1 MAKKPGKP
9 VRPAKKV
16 RFDVGLLPTRPVDEV
31 ADLAVHAENT
41 GFGGVWVAD
50 SQSVFRDVWATLAL
64 CADRTRKIRLAT
76 GVTNPI
82 TRHPAMLSGNIATLN
97 ELSGERA
104 ILGMGRGESAVYN
117 LGLKPAT
124 IREWEE
130 CALTVRALLRGDT
143 TTYQG
148 QEIRMAWPVSPV
160 PIFFAASGP
169 KALQSAGKVAD
180 GVLFQVGSE
189 PSLIEYALE
198 NVRKGADAA
207 GRDFDEVQLFV
218 RVACNVGRD
227 RGRAREEMKG
237 YAAVAAGTV
246 VSSVPK
252 EIFAESLWRELKEMK
267 ERYDYYQH
275 GSSQAPHNE
284 LVTDR
289 ILDSIAIAGTPEEAV
304 SRFQEIV
311 HLGVDGF
318 IIPITSSE
326 PRALLSTLS
335 DEVIPRLF

>member
-1 MAKKPGKP
+1 MARKPEKKI
-9 VRPAKKV
+9 
-16 RFDVGLLPTRPVDEV
+16 RFDVGLLPTRSVGEV
-31 ADLAVHAENT
+31 AELAVVAEEA

-50 SQSVFRDVWATLAL
+50 SQSVFRDAWATLAL
-64 CADRTRKIRLAT
+64 CADRTQKIQLAT

-82 TRHPAMLSGNIATLN
+82 TRHPAVLAGNIATLN
-97 ELSGERA
+97 ELSGGRA

-124 IREWEE
+124 IQEWEE
-130 CALTVRALLRGDT
+130 RALTVRALLRGDT
-143 TTYQG
+143 TRYQG
-148 QEIRMAWPVSPV
+148 HEIRMAWPVSSV

-207 GRDFDEVQLFV
+207 GRNFDEIQLFA
-218 RVACNVGRD
+218 RLACNVGPD
-227 RGRAREEMKG
+227 RARAREEVKG
-237 YAAVAAGTV
+237 YGAVAAGTV
-246 VSSVPK
+246 FSSVPR
-252 EIFAESLWRELKEMK
+252 EVFPEPLWLELKEMK
-267 ERYDYYQH
+267 GRYDYYQH
-275 GSSQAPHNE
+275 GSSDAPHNE

-311 HLGVDGF
+311 RLGVDGF
-318 IIPITSSE
+318 VIPITSSE
-326 PRALLSTLS
+326 PKVLLSTLS
-335 DEVIPRLF
+335 DEVFPGLS

>member
-1 MAKKPGKP
+1 M
-9 VRPAKKV
+9 
-16 RFDVGLLPTRPVDEV
+16 
-31 ADLAVHAENT
+31 HAENA

-160 PIFFAASGP
+160 
-169 KALQSAGKVAD
+169 
-180 GVLFQVGSE
+180 LFSSPHPVRRRFNRQGSLRME
-189 PSLIEYALE
+189 
-198 NVRKGADAA
+198 
-207 GRDFDEVQLFV
+207 F
-218 RVACNVGRD
+218 
-227 RGRAREEMKG
+227 
-237 YAAVAAGTV
+237 
-246 VSSVPK
+246 SSK
-252 EIFAESLWRELKEMK
+252 W
-267 ERYDYYQH
+267 
-275 GSSQAPHNE
+275 APN
-284 LVTDR
+284 
-289 ILDSIAIAGTPEEAV
+289 
-304 SRFQEIV
+304 
-311 HLGVDGF
+311 
-318 IIPITSSE
+318 
-326 PRALLSTLS
+326 LL
-335 DEVIPRLF
+335 